1 MITFSTL
8 ANDRFQALRA
18 SVLAHPRMHGYYII
32 DLVSIEHLRAI
43 GYTEEAII
51 DALYDY
57 WNDDPSKPDP
67 TDIPQDQTWQG
78 DYAVSFDEAK
88 ELAIEVLV
96 GGSAVGHTVDTIPRA
111 LVEHFVTAF
120 INLFDTERRYYA
132 RLGLGNREYVF
143 LQGIV
148 VTDPQKAGILWVV
161 EGD

>member
-43 GYTEEAII
+43 GYTGSP
-51 DALYDY
+51 ALAED
-57 WNDDPSKPDP
+57 
-67 TDIPQDQTWQG
+67 
-78 DYAVSFDEAK
+78 
-88 ELAIEVLV
+88 
-96 GGSAVGHTVDTIPRA
+96 
-111 LVEHFVTAF
+111 FVTTF
-120 INLFDTERRYYA
+120 IDLFDAERTCYA

-148 VTDPQKAGILWVV
+148 VTDPHKAGILWVV